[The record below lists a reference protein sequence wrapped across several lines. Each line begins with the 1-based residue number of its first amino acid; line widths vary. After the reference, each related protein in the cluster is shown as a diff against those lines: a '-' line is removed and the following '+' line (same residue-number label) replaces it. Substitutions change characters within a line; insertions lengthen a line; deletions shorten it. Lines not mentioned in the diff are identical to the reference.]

1 MSAAPAFD
9 ANAIRHDYRL
19 AAVAESFGVRL
30 TRDGR
35 EWKALCPF
43 AGHVEADA
51 SFTIFTG
58 KDRIDRFHCF
68 GCGRGGDVIEF
79 VQEMT
84 GKGFVEACEEITGNE
99 AKTRKDSPE
108 NRRVDLA
115 SGMPNA
121 RTERGNNV
129 REQEVALTDLTP
141 LPVPPHAPPFTPGTR
156 ILNPKRLTSL
166 ASGLSQ
172 ALAPYYPS
180 HVHAYHTAG
189 GGLAGYVLRME
200 LRGGGKVTPQVIW
213 ARSETLNYDGWTLG
227 ALPSPKPLYR
237 LAELT
242 GKKGQLLILAGE
254 KKSDQAAR
262 VLTKMIPI
270 SWAGGDNA
278 WHLTDWTPLQG
289 RSVVLWPDNDA
300 PGRGAM
306 WGSVRRTGW
315 REGLAEHLL
324 GLGCQVKGVG
334 L

>member
-9 ANAIRHDYRL
+9 ANAIRHDYRIADIASRL
-19 AAVAESFGVRL
+19 GVQL
-30 TRDGR
+30 VKDGR
-35 EWKALCPF
+35 EWRGLCPF
-43 AGHVEADA
+43 HQEKTP
-51 SFTIFTG
+51 SFTVFAG
-58 KDRIDRFHCF
+58 KDNADRFQCF
-68 GCGRGGDVIEF
+68 GCGRSGDVIEF
-79 VQEMT
+79 VCEKL
-84 GKGFVEACEEITGNE
+84 GLEFAEACEEITGC
-99 AKTRKDSPE
+99 P
-108 NRRVDLA
+108 RRSMELQSSSSSLA
-115 SGMPNA
+115 SLSQSASQPSLA
-121 RTERGNNV
+121 
-129 REQEVALTDLTP
+129 ADLTP
-141 LPVPPHAPPFTPGTR
+141 LPVPSHVPPFTPGTR
-156 ILNPKRLTSL
+156 ILNPKRLTSP

-213 ARSETLNYDGWTLG
+213 ARSERLNYEGWTLG